1 MQAIIEEFSTF
12 LLDNKSIVV
21 LSGAGVSTGSGIPD
35 YRDRNGDWKNA
46 EPIQFADFVRS
57 RDYRKR
63 YWARSY
69 VGWRRFSKAK
79 PNGAHHA
86 VAQLESTGKLD
97 TLITQNVDGLH
108 SDAGS
113 RRVINLH
120 GELSKV
126 RCLDCETIQPR
137 SEHQQRMQDANP
149 DWLSEAVRYKPDG
162 DAELS
167 KGAEHDFQVPDCPAC
182 SGVVKPHVVMFGEAV
197 PKDRVGDAMAA
208 VDRADGLLVMGS
220 SLMVFSGFRFARR
233 AAELK
238 KPIAIINQGRTRA
251 DDIASVKV
259 DDDCGRALSA
269 ALKSFTLS

>member
-1 MQAIIEEFSTF
+1 MQANIEALSSF
-12 LLDNKSIVV
+12 LLGNNSIVV

-57 RDYRKR
+57 SDYRKR

-69 VGWRRFSKAK
+69 VGWRHFSKAR

-126 RCLDCETIQPR
+126 RCLDCDTIQPR

-149 DWLSEAVRYKPDG
+149 DRIFRFCSEAQTNQDEKN
-162 DAELS
+162 
-167 KGAEHDFQVPDCPAC
+167 QV
-182 SGVVKPHVVMFGEAV
+182 SG
-197 PKDRVGDAMAA
+197 
-208 VDRADGLLVMGS
+208 
-220 SLMVFSGFRFARR
+220 
-233 AAELK
+233 
-238 KPIAIINQGRTRA
+238 
-251 DDIASVKV
+251 
-259 DDDCGRALSA
+259 GRARVRTPHRRFS
-269 ALKSFTLS
+269 